1 MLLSQYLLLY
11 MPIYFVSVV
20 IFKNDDVELFILDI
34 LRPDMFTDIPTIQ
47 STVYSQWLEIQRR
60 RFQETRRA
68 G

>member
-1 MLLSQYLLLY
+1 